1 MTAKV
6 SGPSNRGKS
15 GPKKRAVK
23 MSNLGALRRAKAMRL
38 AVKAQTR
45 LNLKL
50 EELNRI
56 NGQMLV
62 AQETL
67 REAMRQLTESATT
80 ATSQFPS
87 EVGEAT
93 VPESAT
99 EDDASSEPSTTSD
112 QTEVFSQT
120 ELQTSTPKP
129 SRGFVSATGALS
141 ESSGASQ

>member
-1 MTAKV
+1 
-6 SGPSNRGKS
+6 
-15 GPKKRAVK
+15 
-23 MSNLGALRRAKAMRL
+23 MSNLGALRRAKAMRR

-67 REAMRQLTESATT
+67 REAMLRLTESATQ

-87 EVGEAT
+87 EAGEDT

-99 EDDASSEPSTTSD
+99 EDGASSEPSTTLD
-112 QTEVFSQT
+112 QTEAFSPT
-120 ELQTSTPKP
+120 ELQTSTQEP

-141 ESSGASQ
+141 ESSEASQ